1 MNINDKRNEFFD
13 KMYETFGEENI
24 KQNPK
29 FFIETCTAFA
39 ASLLCMYQVPEA
51 MAKEAMLGIL
61 EGMYTCGERV
71 KFRNFVNPDTKN
83 TQ

>member
-29 FFIETCTAFA
+29 FFESRT
-39 ASLLCMYQVPEA
+39 
-51 MAKEAMLGIL
+51 
-61 EGMYTCGERV
+61 
-71 KFRNFVNPDTKN
+71 
-83 TQ
+83 